1 MVHAIM
7 FYLSTRLAH
16 LQDIVRLSL
25 EVLGGDQGEEEEEGA
40 HPGLDWP
47 YHQVQD
53 RISSYD

>member
-1 MVHAIM
+1 M

-16 LQDIVRLSL
+16 LQDIVGLSL